1 MKKDSQVNTI
11 SALDAAF
18 QKHLVETILSE
29 NGEIT
34 YVLEDGSDLAE
45 YAQAAKKLL
54 EAKKDIAHDFVGTV
68 TNKSR
73 NESHTFT
80 YNSGWFLDGIA
91 DGEAE

>member
-1 MKKDSQVNTI
+1 MDNNSVENNLMT
-11 SALDAAF
+11 LDAIF
-18 QKHLVETILSE
+18 QKHLVETILTE

-34 YVLEDGSDLAE
+34 YVLDDGLDLAE
-45 YAQAAKKLL
+45 YAQMAKKLL
-54 EAKKDIAHDFVGTV
+54 QAKKEIAHDFVGTV

-91 DGEAE
+91 GGEME